1 MRMQESFCSV
11 LGALAVLLLT
21 MCWAARV
28 HSQDFFYKGETIRI
42 VVGASAGGG
51 FDTYSRVVGRHLG
64 KHVPGNPSVI
74 VQNMPGAGT
83 LIAAKHVYDVAKPDG
98 LTIGNFI
105 GDLVL
110 GQLLGREG
118 ITFKAKEFQWLGV
131 PGKDH
136 IACVLTTAS
145 GITDMTKWFASKTP
159 VKLGG
164 IAGTAPGN
172 SALILKEALGLPMH
186 VVTGYP
192 GTAEIRLGAESGELA
207 GGCWQWESIKPTWKG
222 ALDRGEVRVLLQA
235 TKRPLPDLPNVPS
248 AYDFA
253 KTEEAKRLIEVG
265 VETTSSITRLYAFPP
280 GTPTDRTATMRKAF
294 MNTMRDREFLA
305 DAKKSNI
312 SIDPSSGE
320 EVEKLVSGI
329 FDLQPE
335 LVARLKT
342 TLSSKQ

>member
-11 LGALAVLLLT
+11 LGALAVLVLT

-136 IACVLTTAS
+136 IVCALTTAS
-145 GITDMTKWFASKTP
+145 GITDMKKWLTSKTP

-172 SALILKEALGLPMH
+172 SAFILKEALGLPMQ

-207 GGCWQWESIKPTWKG
+207 GGCWQWESIKPTWTG
-222 ALDRGEVRVLLQA
+222 ALKSGDVRVLLQV
-235 TKRPLPDLPNVPS
+235 TKQPLPDLPNVPL

-253 KTEEAKRLIEVG
+253 KTDEARKLIEVG
-265 VETTSSITRLYAFPP
+265 IETTSSITRLYAFPP
-280 GTPTDRTATMRKAF
+280 GTPTDRTTTMREAF
-294 MNTMRDREFLA
+294 MKTMRDPEFLA
-305 DAKKSNI
+305 EAKKSNLAV
-312 SIDPSSGE
+312 DPSAGE

-342 TLSSKQ
+342 ILLPK

>member
-1 MRMQESFCSV
+1 MAIRKCFGIA
-11 LGALAVLLLT
+11 LGAMAAFCVT
-21 MCWAARV
+21 IFGAARL
-28 HSQDFFYKGETIRI
+28 HSQEPFYKGTTIRI

-51 FDTYSRVVGRHLG
+51 FDTYSRVIARHLG

-136 IACVLTTAS
+136 IVCALTTAS
-145 GITDMTKWFASKTP
+145 GITDMKKWLTSKTP

-172 SALILKEALGLPMH
+172 SAFILKEALGLPMQ

-207 GGCWQWESIKPTWKG
+207 GGCWQWESIKPTWTG
-222 ALDRGEVRVLLQA
+222 ALKSGDVRVLLQV
-235 TKRPLPDLPNVPS
+235 TKQPLPDLSNVPL

-253 KTEEAKRLIEVG
+253 KTDEARKLIEVG
-265 VETTSSITRLYAFPP
+265 IETTSSITRLYAFPP
-280 GTPTDRTATMRKAF
+280 GTPADRTTTMREAF
-294 MNTMRDREFLA
+294 MKTMRDPEFLA
-305 DAKKSNI
+305 EAKKSNLAV
-312 SIDPSSGE
+312 DPSAGE

-342 TLSSKQ
+342 ILLPK